1 MAAPRTINA
10 LFEQVASSRSRM
22 AVYRMLITHMR
33 TCYKKTDAGP
43 AELRVARDDGAIVT
57 ERHIE
62 QAIIE
67 MEERVQVLESEID
80 EIQEMIIEPDEPEP
94 APAEPVL
101 PEPKEESE
109 DEADSQSED

>member
-10 LFEQVASSRSRM
+10 LFEQVASLRSRM

-43 AELRVARDDGAIVT
+43 AEMRVVRDDGALVT

-67 MEERVQVLESEID
+67 MEERIQVLEAEID
-80 EIQEMIIEPDEPEP
+80 EVQEMIIEPEEPEAAEP
-94 APAEPVL
+94 APAAEP
-101 PEPKEESE
+101 EESE
-109 DEADSQSED
+109 DEADSPSPS